1 MPVLARN
8 KKAYFDYE
16 VLEKYEAGLKLL
28 GHEVKSIK
36 NSRIS
41 LKGSFVTLKQS
52 EGKRLPELYLINAHV
67 PLYKHAGNIKDYDP
81 YRSRKLLLKKK
92 EIAYLVGK
100 KQEQGLTLIPLKMY
114 TKHNLLK
121 LEFALAKGK
130 KKFDKRENIKR
141 RDLERGQREMLK
153 KSVRG

>member
-16 VLEKYEAGLKLL
+16 VLQKYEAGLKLL

-36 NSRIS
+36 DARIS
-41 LKGSFVTLKQS
+41 LKGSFVTLKQL
-52 EGKRLPELYLINAHV
+52 EGNRLPELYLINAHV

-81 YRSRKLLLKKK
+81 YRSRKLLLKKR

-114 TKHNLLK
+114 TKRSLLK

-130 KKFDKRENIKR
+130 KKFDKRENIKK
-141 RDLERGQREMLK
+141 RDLERRQRELLK
-153 KSVRG
+153 RSVRG

>member
-16 VLEKYEAGLKLL
+16 VLGKYEAGLKLL
-28 GHEVKSIK
+28 GHEVKAIK
-36 NSRIS
+36 DFRIS
-41 LKGSFVTLKQS
+41 LKGSFVTLKQA

-81 YRSRKLLLKKK
+81 YRSRKLLLKKR

-114 TKHNLLK
+114 TKHSLLK

-130 KKFDKRENIKR
+130 KKFDKRENIKK
-141 RDLERGQREMLK
+141 RDLERRQREMLK

>member
-16 VLEKYEAGLKLL
+16 VLQKYEAGLKLL

-36 NSRIS
+36 DARIS

-52 EGKRLPELYLINAHV
+52 EKKRLPELYLINAHV

-114 TKHNLLK
+114 TKCSLLK

-130 KKFDKRENIKR
+130 KKFDKRENIKK
-141 RDLERGQREMLK
+141 RDLERGQRELLK
-153 KSVRG
+153 RSVRG